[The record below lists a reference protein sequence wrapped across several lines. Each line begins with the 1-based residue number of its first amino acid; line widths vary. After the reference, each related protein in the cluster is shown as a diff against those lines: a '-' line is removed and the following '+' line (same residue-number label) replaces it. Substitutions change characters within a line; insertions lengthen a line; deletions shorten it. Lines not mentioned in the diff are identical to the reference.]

1 MPYKDALLLKR
12 WETETAPLGPFKP
25 LLNARN
31 AFLLVYASERIVY
44 VCERMCVCVCVDAQ
58 TDEPDWCL
66 YSISTLNTCVYRF
79 DSHSFYTVY
88 ALKALLSLHC
98 IISRYFCPRLL
109 LWQTCVCFYYMI
121 LTFACL
127 LNVFQTFII
136 QNNIMKTIWIEFN
149 SNLAAP
155 IYFSKC
161 HRF

>member
-1 MPYKDALLLKR
+1 MLTTRFYWSMHPSESCTYANECASASALMHR
-12 WETETAPLGPFKP
+12 
-25 LLNARN
+25 RM
-31 AFLLVYASERIVY
+31 SQID
-44 VCERMCVCVCVDAQ
+44 VCILS
-58 TDEPDWCL
+58 PHW
-66 YSISTLNTCVYRF
+66 LNTCVYRF

-109 LWQTCVCFYYMI
+109 LWQTYVCFYYMI

-161 HRF
+161 HHF